1 MANKEWRVRGSVFV
15 TGLSSIVLDQTTAEL
30 TDQDDIKMYKVTLSP
45 GESFTPNL
53 TSFQRIRS
61 IVLVADVGVDVAV
74 NGGVARPNTRL
85 IIEWA
90 EAGGSL
96 LDDILI
102 TNPALA
108 TTDAD
113 LTLVLGGDG
122 V

>member
-45 GESFTPNL
+45 GESFAPSL
-53 TSFQRIRS
+53 ASFQRVRS
-61 IVLVADVGVDVAV
+61 IVHVSDVGVDIAI
-74 NGGVARPNTRL
+74 NGGVARPNVRL

-102 TNPALA
+102 TNPAIA

-113 LTLVLGGDG
+113 VTLVLGGDG

>member
-1 MANKEWRVRGSVFV
+1 MAFKEWRVRGSVFV

-45 GESFTPNL
+45 GESFAPTL

-61 IVLVADVGVDVAV
+61 IVFVSDVGVDVAV
-74 NGGVARPNTRL
+74 NGGVARPNVRL

-102 TNPALA
+102 TNPAIA

-113 LTLVLGGDG
+113 VTLVLGGDG